1 MHFRLCISGDIVF
14 MTFFVCYCFQLK
26 TEKPFK
32 IFNNSLTNSLKMS
45 ADLYWMVTRDTSS
58 FMMKGRLSKGKIFTR
73 EPMNLTGL
81 HSLTSSGT
89 VGPKAI
95 GITAA
100 PDNKGVVVVTK
111 KPKAVSK
118 PGQSTTSV
126 THKKGRRAVIKS
138 VANSVSAFNKTKKRA
153 AMKRTSAILRS
164 QRPRIGKRTKKD

>member
-1 MHFRLCISGDIVF
+1 
-14 MTFFVCYCFQLK
+14 
-26 TEKPFK
+26 
-32 IFNNSLTNSLKMS
+32 MS

-111 KPKAVSK
+111 KPKGGWV
-118 PGQSTTSV
+118 GET
-126 THKKGRRAVIKS
+126 
-138 VANSVSAFNKTKKRA
+138 
-153 AMKRTSAILRS
+153 ILHSLVNNVQTR
-164 QRPRIGKRTKKD
+164 GCVHLFEL